1 MTASRLLQNFKGGRA
16 LIVTTNRIAV
26 EALESTLAKLGVVSE
41 FPEIRD
47 GRAELD
53 LAQLDPERDILFVDG
68 DLDDV
73 LGLEAGPTDRHPAV
87 PVIGLVGVEAPS
99 RLKSLVHLG
108 ATSFLRKPVHGAA
121 VYMALFLG
129 VNQFQLRGGLR
140 AQIDDMERRRHG
152 RRFVIKAIVR
162 LMSQAGIDD
171 DAAYDLLRRE
181 SMRSRLSLED
191 YCEEYLRRGANEPTR
206 LAQGDTPERRANR
219 D

>member
-1 MTASRLLQNFKGGRA
+1 MTVSRLLQNFKGSRA
-16 LIVTTNRIAV
+16 LVLTTNRAAV
-26 EALESTLAKLGVVSE
+26 EALESTLAKLGVASE

-47 GRAELD
+47 GRAQLD
-53 LAQLDPERDILFVDG
+53 LAPLDPERDILFVDG

-73 LGLEAGPTDRHPAV
+73 LGLENGQAGRQPAV
-87 PVIGLVGVEAPS
+87 PVI
-99 RLKSLVHLG
+99 RLKSLVQLG

-140 AQIDDMERRRHG
+140 ARIEDMERRRHG

-162 LMSQAGIDD
+162 LMSQVGIDD

-206 LAQGDTPERRANR
+206 LAQGDMPEKRANR
-219 D
+219 E